1 MFDGNAST
9 LRKFA
14 VISANIFAKLSYFV
28 LVGGTWVEA
37 RFAPPGGAVMVGGPQ
52 VSTV

>member
-14 VISANIFAKLSYFV
+14 VISANIFAKLGSFV
-28 LVGGTWVEA
+28 LLGGTWVGT
-37 RFAPPGGAVMVGGPQ
+37 RFAPPGGAVIVGGPQ
-52 VSTV
+52 VFTV

>member
-9 LRKFA
+9 LRKFV
-14 VISANIFAKLSYFV
+14 VISANIFAKLGYFV
-28 LVGGTWVEA
+28 LVGGTWVGA
-37 RFAPPGGAVMVGGPQ
+37 RFAPSGGSVMVGGPQ